1 MKSAQIADSICD
13 LCSIEAFMETFSV
26 EIQIGE
32 FDRERWVS
40 VDALV
45 DTGAFMTAVPGSILR
60 GLGVAPAGT
69 WRVRLADGNEAR
81 DMEIGYAWVRLEGK
95 DAIVQV
101 LFNDEGTQPVI
112 GWFGLDGLFLEF
124 DPDTQG
130 FNPKV
135 GHLPSIWL
143 VSEEE

>member
-1 MKSAQIADSICD
+1 MKSAQIASTTCD
-13 LCSIEAFMETFSV
+13 LCSEEALMETSSV
-26 EIQIGE
+26 KIQIGD

-45 DTGAFMTAVPGSILR
+45 DTGAFMTAVPGSVLHD
-60 GLGVAPAGT
+60 LGIAPAGT
-69 WRVRLADGNEAR
+69 RRVRFADSNEAR

-95 DAIVQV
+95 EAISQV
-101 LFNDEGTQPVI
+101 LFNDEGTQPII

-130 FNPKV
+130 FASKI
-135 GHLPSIWL
+135 GLLPSFWP
-143 VSEEE
+143 VSE